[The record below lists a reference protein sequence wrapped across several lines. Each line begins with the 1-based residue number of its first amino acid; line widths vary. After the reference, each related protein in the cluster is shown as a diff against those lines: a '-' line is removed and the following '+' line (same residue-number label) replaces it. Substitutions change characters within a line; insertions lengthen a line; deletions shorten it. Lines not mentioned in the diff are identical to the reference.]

1 MSTVSSSLTI
11 PRTIARS
18 PDLQLCPAR
27 IDHHLPPAQH
37 LQVDNEKIINEVMGG
52 GLRALNRLADSPLVE
67 RLGLEER
74 TQQLVYEGAKR
85 VAETAAKAA
94 KRISPKRGEKKPR
107 KSLKFD
113 LSLSEEQQLMRDT
126 LRRFADDVIQE
137 AARGSDDRGA
147 PPEDFLGTFAELGA
161 IAMSTPEELG
171 GAAERSS
178 AVSQMLIAE
187 DLARGDMGLAYAA
200 LAPMSFANAVAL
212 YGDAAQTAELLPPL
226 IEGDVLAASL
236 AVVEPQPLFD
246 PEKLRTSAKKSSSGF
261 VLKGEK
267 SMVALA
273 RSAKWFLVAAELPK
287 AGPRFFV
294 VEREAAGVEIA
305 DEPAMG
311 LRSAGLGRLKLNG
324 VRVGPDA
331 LLGGEAALKGP
342 GKAAYRDA
350 ARRARV
356 AWGAMAVGA
365 SQAVLD
371 YVIPYC
377 NDRVAFGEPISHR
390 QAVAFMIADIGIEL
404 ESMRM
409 LVYRAGGRIDAGMSF
424 EREAYLAQALCTDKA
439 MEIGTNG
446 VQLLGGAGFIKDHPI
461 EIWYRHLRA
470 VGVMNGNLLV

>member
-1 MSTVSSSLTI
+1 M
-11 PRTIARS
+11 
-18 PDLQLCPAR
+18 
-27 IDHHLPPAQH
+27 
-37 LQVDNEKIINEVMGG
+37 DNEKIINEVMGG
-52 GLRALNRLADSPLVE
+52 GLRALSRLAESPLVE
-67 RLGLEER
+67 RFGLEER

-94 KRISPKRGEKKPR
+94 KRLSPKRSDRPS

-126 LRRFADDVIQE
+126 LRRFADDVMPP
-137 AARGSDDRGA
+137 AARAADDHRA
-147 PPEDFLGTFAELGA
+147 PPDDFMPTFGELGA
-161 IAMSTPEELG
+161 IPMTVPEVLG
-171 GAAERSS
+171 GAAEQVS
-178 AVSQMLIAE
+178 AVSHMLIAE

-200 LAPMSFANAVAL
+200 LAPLSFVNALVL
-212 YGDAAQTAELLPPL
+212 WGDDEQQASLLPRFV
-226 IEGDVLAASL
+226 EGDETSASV
-236 AVVEPQPLFD
+236 AVVEPHPLFD
-246 PEKLRTSAKKSSSGF
+246 PSSLRTTAKKRSSGY
-261 VLKGEK
+261 VLNGEK

-273 RSAKWFLVAAELPK
+273 GSAKWFLVAAELPK
-287 AGPRFFV
+287 AGPRLFI
-294 VEREAAGVEIA
+294 VERDASGVAIV

-311 LRSAGLGRLKLNG
+311 MRSAALGRVKLDG
-324 VRVGPDA
+324 VRVPASA
-331 LLGGEAALKGP
+331 LLGGEASLKSG
-342 GKAAYRDA
+342 GTAVYEDA
-350 ARRARV
+350 VNRARI

-409 LVYRAGGRIDAGMSF
+409 LVYRAAGRVDAGLGCQ
-424 EREAYLAQALCTDKA
+424 REAYLARTLCSERA

-470 VGVMNGNLLV
+470 VGVMDGNLLV